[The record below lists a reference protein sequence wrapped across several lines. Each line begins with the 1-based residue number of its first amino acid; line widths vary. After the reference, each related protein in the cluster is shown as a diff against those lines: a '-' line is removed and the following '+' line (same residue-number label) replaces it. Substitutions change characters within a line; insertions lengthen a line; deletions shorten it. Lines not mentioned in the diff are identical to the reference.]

1 MAPQVERLSR
11 FVWRLASVGIVAF
24 LIVSGFAAT
33 QPQPASEDWKVFDRP
48 GKFITALCA
57 ADDALWIGTED
68 KGLWRLDLSADP
80 AHPEAWKQFIGK
92 DGPSTEH
99 VYAIAVDSAGRV
111 WVGTTNQGVAVYN
124 GVEWRTFGVVDGC
137 AGERVFAIA
146 ADGDSKLAH
155 VWIGTDH
162 GLTCWSPEP
171 GGSPASAAVVASNP
185 QSEIR
190 NPPFD
195 LAQGGPSM
203 VEGPQSLAPGTW
215 RTYTRADG
223 LPSDQIYALAVD
235 ERGRVW
241 AGTECDGLA
250 WSDPH
255 YKKWTCVRAAAERS
269 GDSGEAPGLNGGT
282 GPGLPSNLSN
292 DLLVLRDGTVVYST
306 NYGLG
311 MGRGG
316 GLTWTSWQGLL
327 KQPYA
332 NYCRGLAEDPSGRLW
347 IATRHLGLARLD
359 GRTGDLKS
367 YRRAWRPEAAKPG
380 EPPKVPPSLPDD
392 YVFDVAVTGGGDVW
406 AGTYGGGLARLRGAV
421 PAPVAPRPAANSRG
435 SAGLLTPADESRL
448 GGTNL
453 RGASPPPLPQAAAP
467 PTLAE
472 LNAMLSDLAKVPF
485 VPPEKQP
492 AVIRLDDDWLTK
504 GDWVGRYGRYN
515 ATLCAYH
522 YPNDV
527 TTGTGGIWARKYIGA
542 NSWPYDALRHWMH
555 WLQTDNPNTLTYFP
569 VMLAHQLLAGYIQLE
584 KPRRQAEWDDHGEVY
599 SIALDGPHIML
610 DIGVPPGLFYLS
622 FYFFNKDCHYG
633 NGNNRFR
640 DYEIVIK
647 PLHVPDDNLY
657 LQTKWSERRATEAE
671 MAVFQR
677 QPVLARGRMRDF
689 WGGTY
694 KRFLVGGKQWITVQI
709 RRNHSFN
716 TILAGWF
723 LDPVEPVRFGHDWSV
738 PKRVREERK
747 RAEDERR
754 QQLLAQWRCRWPEHA
769 ARFLPG
775 ETADEAAER
784 LYQALETM
792 RLQNAAWRE
801 VHGRPYYAA
810 LLRFFLHKGKG
821 LEGDERRAAI
831 ERVTTCYYQVG
842 MWLKW
847 EAGLTVL
854 GRRTPRQEE
863 ERMVEVNFGRKIP

>member
-1 MAPQVERLSR
+1 MHMARQAERRSR
-11 FVWRLASVGIVAF
+11 FAWRLASVGIVVF

-57 ADDALWIGTED
+57 AADALWIGTED

-80 AHPEAWKQFIGK
+80 TKPDAWKQFIGK
-92 DGPSTEH
+92 DGPNTEH
-99 VYAIAVDSAGRV
+99 VYAIAVDAAGRV
-111 WVGTTNQGVAVYN
+111 WVGTVNQGVAVYN
-124 GVEWRTFGVVDGC
+124 GVAWRTFGVLDGC
-137 AGERVFAIA
+137 AGERVFALA
-146 ADGDSKLAH
+146 ADADSKRGH

-162 GLTCWSPEP
+162 GLACWSPDAP
-171 GGSPASAAVVASNP
+171 GGTGGSPASAAVAASNP
-185 QSEIR
+185 KSAIR
-190 NPPFD
+190 N
-195 LAQGGPSM
+195 
-203 VEGPQSLAPGTW
+203 PQSLAPGTW
-215 RTYTRADG
+215 RNYTRADG

-235 ERGRVW
+235 KRGRVW
-241 AGTECDGLA
+241 VGTECDGLA
-250 WSDPH
+250 WADPP

-269 GDSGEAPGLNGGT
+269 GDSGEAPGLAGRT

-316 GLTWTSWQGLL
+316 GLTWTSWQGLA
-327 KQPYA
+327 KQPYE

-359 GRTGDLKS
+359 GRTGDLKR
-367 YRRAWRPEAAKPG
+367 YRKTSPPKAKAG
-380 EPPKVPPSLPDD
+380 EPPPAATRAALPND

-406 AGTYGGGLARLRGAV
+406 AGTYGGGLARLKGAV
-421 PAPVAPRPAANSRG
+421 AGPAALRDARPASAPG
-435 SAGLLTPADESRL
+435 SPPGLPGAGRSQ
-448 GGTNL
+448 
-453 RGASPPPLPQAAAP
+453 RGASPAANPPLPQPAAP
-467 PTLAE
+467 PTLDE
-472 LNAMLSDLAKVPF
+472 LNAMLAQLSKVPF
-485 VPPEKQP
+485 LPPEKQP
-492 AVIRLDDDWLTK
+492 VVVRLDDDWLTK

-515 ATLCAYH
+515 TTLCAYH

-527 TTGTGGIWARKYIGA
+527 THGPGGIWARKYIGA
-542 NSWPYDALRHWMH
+542 DSWPYDALRHWMH
-555 WLQTDNPNTLTYFP
+555 WLQTDNPNTLTYHP
-569 VMLAHQLLAGYIQLE
+569 VMLAHQLLDGNIRLD

-599 SIALDGPHIML
+599 SMARDGPHIML
-610 DIGVPPGLFYLS
+610 DILVPPGPFYLS
-622 FYFFNKDCHYG
+622 FYFFNKDGHS
-633 NGNNRFR
+633 GNNRFR
-640 DYEIVIK
+640 DYDIVIK
-647 PLHVPDDNLY
+647 PLHVPDDNRY

-677 QPVLARGRMRDF
+677 QPVLARGRLRDF

-694 KRFLVGGKQWITVQI
+694 KRFLIGGGQWITVQI

-716 TILAGWF
+716 TTLSGWF
-723 LDPVEPVRFGHDWSV
+723 LDPVKPVRFGHDWSV
-738 PKRVREERK
+738 PKKVREERK

-754 QQLLAQWRCRWPEHA
+754 QQLSDQWRFRRPEHA

-792 RLQNAAWRE
+792 SLQNAAWRE

-821 LEGDERRAAI
+821 LEGDQRRAAI
-831 ERVTTCYYQVG
+831 ERATTCYYQVG
-842 MWLKW
+842 LWLKW

>member
-1 MAPQVERLSR
+1 MPQALHRWSGRAIVISLALFSCAMAGRPPAASSPQEGPDETWTL
-11 FVWRLASVGIVAF
+11 
-24 LIVSGFAAT
+24 
-33 QPQPASEDWKVFDRP
+33 FDRP

-57 ADDALWIGTED
+57 SGDALWIGTED
-68 KGLWRLDLSADP
+68 GGLWRLDLSADP
-80 AHPEAWKQFIGK
+80 TKPSAWKQFIGK
-92 DGPSTEH
+92 DGPATEH
-99 VYAIAVDSAGRV
+99 VYAVAVDAAGRV
-111 WVGTTNQGVAVYN
+111 WVGTANQGVAVYN
-124 GVEWRTFGVVDGC
+124 GVAWRTFGVLDGC

-146 ADGDSKLAH
+146 ADADSKRGH

-162 GLTCWSPEP
+162 GLVCWSPSFAEASEGKP
-171 GGSPASAAVVASNP
+171 GGTGGLSASAPHLSGATAVSAMPDAGLCS
-185 QSEIR
+185 
-190 NPPFD
+190 
-195 LAQGGPSM
+195 
-203 VEGPQSLAPGTW
+203 GTW
-215 RTYTRADG
+215 RTFTRADG
-223 LPSDQIYALAVD
+223 LPSDQIYALAIAPT
-235 ERGRVW
+235 GRVW
-241 AGTECDGLA
+241 VGTECDGLA
-250 WSDPH
+250 WSDPP

-292 DLLVLRDGTVVYST
+292 DLVVLRDGTVVYGT

-316 GLTWTSWQGLL
+316 GLTWTSWQGLA
-327 KQPYA
+327 KQPYE

-347 IATRHLGLARLD
+347 IATRHLGLARLN
-359 GRTGDLKS
+359 GRTSELKT
-367 YRRAWRPEAAKPG
+367 YRLKPADEPRSHRG
-380 EPPKVPPSLPDD
+380 ESAGTPPPPPSLPDD
-392 YVFDVAVTGGGDVW
+392 YVFDVAVTAAGDVW
-406 AGTYGGGLARLRGAV
+406 AGTYGGGLARLKGAV
-421 PAPVAPRPAANSRG
+421 APASR
-435 SAGLLTPADESRL
+435 SKPADERSESA
-448 GGTNL
+448 GT
-453 RGASPPPLPQAAAP
+453 PPLPQPASP

-472 LNAMLSDLAKVPF
+472 LNALLATLSKVPF
-485 VPPEKQP
+485 LPPEKQP
-492 AVIRLDDDWLTK
+492 AVLRLDDDWLTL

-522 YPNDV
+522 YPNDIS
-527 TTGTGGIWARKYIGA
+527 TGTGGIWARKYIGA

-555 WLQTDNPNTLTYFP
+555 WLQTDNPNTLTYWP
-569 VMLAHQLLAGYIQLE
+569 VMLAIQLQAGYIQLD
-584 KPRRQAEWDDHGEVY
+584 KPRRQAEWDDHGETY
-599 SIALDGPHIML
+599 PMSRDGPHIML
-610 DIGVPPGLFYLS
+610 DIDVPPGLFYLS
-622 FYFFNKDCHYG
+622 FYFFNKDGHS
-633 NGNNRFR
+633 GNNRFR
-640 DYEIVIK
+640 DYDIVIK

-671 MAVFQR
+671 MAVFQA
-677 QPVLARGRMRDF
+677 QPVLARGRLRDF

-709 RRNHSFN
+709 RRNHSYN
-716 TILAGWF
+716 TILSGWF
-723 LDPVEPVRFGHDWSV
+723 LDPAEPVRFGHDWSV

-747 RAEDERR
+747 REEDERR
-754 QQLLAQWRCRWPEHA
+754 QQLSDQWRFRRPDHA

-810 LLRFFLHKGKG
+810 LLRFFLQKGKG

-831 ERVTTCYYQVG
+831 ERATTCCYQVG
-842 MWLKW
+842 LWLKW